1 MLMFSDNLRNA
12 RKNAGLNQC
21 DVAEK
26 LFVSPQAVGKW
37 ERGESTPSPDAIGQ
51 MAMLFGVTTDQ
62 LIGVDIKNPAD
73 NISEA
78 KKNMHELV
86 DSLPD
91 EKVIK
96 LYDLAIAALE
106 L

>member
-1 MLMFSDNLRNA
+1 MRLKELRKEANLTQLEFAKIIGAAQNTVSQWEA
-12 RKNAGLNQC
+12 GTRKLDDGTIVQIAEYFDVSVDYLLGLSS
-21 DVAEK
+21 VK
-26 LFVSPQAVGKW
+26 KISH
-37 ERGESTPSPDAIGQ
+37 
-51 MAMLFGVTTDQ
+51 
-62 LIGVDIKNPAD
+62 AD
-73 NISEA
+73 GISEA